1 MNKKTIKSV
10 ERRMLKAMMEDEKQL
25 RLLLETETNDV
36 PEQQLDGLMVKIEQ
50 LLGRI
55 IVNQNKIML
64 LQSIGEEKEKDDEKR
79 NDA

>member
-10 ERRMLKAMMEDEKQL
+10 ERRLLKKMMEDEKEL
-25 RLLLETETNDV
+25 RVLLDTETNGV

-55 IVNQNKIML
+55 MVNQNKLML
-64 LQSIGEEKEKDDEKR
+64 LQDLQ
-79 NDA
+79 

>member
-10 ERRMLKAMMEDEKQL
+10 ERRLLKKMMEDEKEL
-25 RLLLETETNDV
+25 RVLLDTETDGV

-55 IVNQNKIML
+55 MVNQNKLML
-64 LQSIGEEKEKDDEKR
+64 LQDLV
-79 NDA
+79 